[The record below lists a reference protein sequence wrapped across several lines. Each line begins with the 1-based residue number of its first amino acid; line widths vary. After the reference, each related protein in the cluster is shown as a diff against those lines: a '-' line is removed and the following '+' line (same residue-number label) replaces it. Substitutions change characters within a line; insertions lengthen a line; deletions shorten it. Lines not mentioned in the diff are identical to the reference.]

1 MAPRRG
7 GTGAEPWLHDEGGAM
22 SELPFVLSRRV
33 EQRLAA
39 LAGGATLAPMAA
51 GPKWVC
57 LLVAEAPAPSH
68 EQLAAARPWLAALRP
83 LNVPLPDWRDE
94 AAAPLVCS
102 ARDRAGRVGAYAG
115 VASDGAV
122 EIVAALP
129 CGLWSSE
136 PRVWWPGSYEIPLLR
151 QLDTVYAPLWQALRS
166 NASGY
171 LCLSLLGMRGTALI
185 AKGEFGNERP
195 YRLPHEIDTLALPP
209 VRFAGSAA
217 EARDALMAAL
227 DQVRACAG
235 VSPAHPFYL

>member
-1 MAPRRG
+1 
-7 GTGAEPWLHDEGGAM
+7 M

-39 LAGGATLAPMAA
+39 LAGGATLAPMAT
-51 GPKWVC
+51 GPKWAC

-83 LNVPLPDWRDE
+83 LNVPLQDWRNE
-94 AAAPLVCS
+94 ATAPLVCS

-115 VASDGAV
+115 VGSDGAV
-122 EIVAALP
+122 EVVAALP

-166 NASGY
+166 GAPGY

-209 VRFAGSAA
+209 VRFAGSAV